1 MRTTGPTPRELAETR
16 AYLIGSIPRLLETN
30 QSIAA
35 FLQTSEQYGLGL
47 DYDRRLARLAPRRHA
62 RGGARARPRKRSTRH
77 ARRSRSPVRASPD
90 VREVAQRLRT
100 RAVFFDV
107 DFTLIHPGP
116 AFQGAGYRE
125 LLRAA
130 RDRCRPGALRS
141 GRVAAASVLL
151 DARGGI
157 YDPQVFIDYTRRIIE
172 GMGGAG
178 PQLDAAARDIYDE
191 WAACQ
196 HFSLYEDVPEVLRTL
211 HAAGLKIG
219 LISNTQRCLASFQ
232 THFAL
237 EGLFSVAISS
247 SAHGYMKPHPSH
259 LRVGASAGRRR
270 RARGGDGR

>member
-1 MRTTGPTPRELAETR
+1 M
-16 AYLIGSIPRLLETN
+16 
-30 QSIAA
+30 
-35 FLQTSEQYGLGL
+35 
-47 DYDRRLARLAPRRHA
+47 
-62 RGGARARPRKRSTRH
+62 
-77 ARRSRSPVRASPD
+77 
-90 VREVAQRLRT
+90 REVAQRLRT

-116 AFQGAGYRE
+116 AFGGAGYQSFC
-125 LLRAA
+125 A
-130 RDRCRPGALRS
+130 RHGIDVDPAVFDEA
-141 GRVAAASVLL
+141 VASASVLL

-157 YDPQVFIDYTRRIIE
+157 YDPQVFIDYTRRIIQ

-196 HFSLYEDVPEVLRTL
+196 HFSLYDDVPEVLRTL

-237 EGLFSVAISS
+237 EGLFSVALSS
-247 SAHGYMKPHPSH
+247 SEHGFMKPHPSIFEAALDQVDAAPAEAVMVGDSLLH
-259 LRVGASAGRRR
+259 DIEGARSIGMRGVLVARSRTPERCPVEVPVIRSLRELPALL
-270 RARGGDGR
+270 